1 MAIGGNRLEVMAGDV
16 VRMKSGGA
24 VMTAERVFDR
34 VEHPFARCIW
44 FGARETF
51 HRAFID
57 LPALD
62 LVNPEDL
69 VSSAP

>member
-1 MAIGGNRLEVMAGDV
+1 MAIGANRLEVTAGDV

-24 VMTAERVFDR
+24 VMTAERVFDG
-34 VEHPFARCIW
+34 VKHPFARCIW
-44 FGARETF
+44 FGARKTF

-57 LPALD
+57 LSALD

-69 VSSAP
+69 VLSAP

>member
-1 MAIGGNRLEVMAGDV
+1 MAISGNRLGVTAGDV
-16 VRMKSGGA
+16 VRLKSGG
-24 VMTAERVFDR
+24 VLMTAERVFDR

-44 FGARETF
+44 FGARKTF

-57 LPALD
+57 LSALD

-69 VSSAP
+69 VLSAP

>member
-1 MAIGGNRLEVMAGDV
+1 MAIGANRLEVMAGDV

-44 FGARETF
+44 FDARETV
-51 HRAFID
+51 HSAC
-57 LPALD
+57 LGLVALD
-62 LVNPEDL
+62 LVNAEGPVTKAL
-69 VSSAP
+69 